1 MSRETEKKNSPS
13 KIRRADPFFEREST
27 RYDNPLPSREYIV
40 QVLEQAAVPMSA
52 DELVQALDI
61 QPHERDY
68 FVRRLGAME
77 REAQLMRN
85 RRDAYIIPDKAD
97 LVAGRVEGHP
107 DGFGFV
113 ITGEDKGDVFLSAG
127 DVLRVPRGAR
137 LVMESLDAPSEP
149 STLFDWVEGREQA
162 LLARPDRFRR
172 EVLVP
177 GHDLALALRQAAV
190 ALARLVRG
198 LLGYG
203 EFLVAGRGRVLSR
216 FEGNPP

>member
-1 MSRETEKKNSPS
+1 MSHLQAPS
-13 KIRRADPFFEREST
+13 S
-27 RYDNPLPSREYIV
+27 V
-40 QVLEQAAVPMSA
+40 AAVGAKHRTRNAGAWCLAQGHAMGLNPA
-52 DELVQALDI
+52 QPAELRILRGRVW
-61 QPHERDY
+61 
-68 FVRRLGAME
+68 VTLG
-77 REAQLMRN
+77 
-85 RRDAYIIPDKAD
+85 DAVPPSGPAASQ
-97 LVAGRVEGHP
+97 VAG
-107 DGFGFV
+107 DL
-113 ITGEDKGDVFLSAG
+113 FLNAG

-149 STLFDWVEGREQA
+149 ATLFDWVEGREQA